1 MEVEIELRKWQE
13 ELKDEVIE
21 ALKNNNLVVLQAPT
35 GSGKTLF
42 ALITALALNK
52 RVLIVTRTIN
62 EYDPIVRELNRL
74 GIYDYTLLVGKE
86 KGCLILG
93 EELLRKIEEKS
104 KRKTLDGI
112 LGIEDKDNEKT
123 TKNPICNKCYYYQ
136 ALGEVPKDLTILN
149 KLGYYY
155 AKKREEIA
163 KQRVKAVGEERERLE
178 KEFNKYSI
186 CPYRSLLSSVLASKV
201 IVGTYAYLFKYL
213 EQLKRKEEDLE
224 AWLNN
229 LVVIIDE
236 AHNLEN
242 IHSMDDKII
251 KKENIEK
258 AIEELEKH
266 REDIISSY
274 FEVKSLKELVSDIAK
289 MLRIKEYNEE
299 EIDYEGKEWLEDYEC
314 LEEYDN
320 EAVIVDAIIDKA
332 IEILKDLYAKIPDN
346 DYTKLYKLDKTQ
358 YKLKYIELEALG
370 EAINYL
376 ITEKRAYSNY
386 TMYIAEALAMI
397 HSNNTRVYSNGKDIE
412 VKVINPSYLL
422 DILNKNI
429 PILAMSGTMP
439 SKDYMV
445 NVYNINEDIIIEF
458 DISKRRDVKPLIFTR
473 FHVDLTTEYK
483 KRDNDMYKKYADR
496 IVEISKNAEK
506 SVLVMFSSYDM
517 LNKIANYLPKEL
529 KILKEY
535 RKTSIKKF
543 QEILVNLAESNNKA
557 VILVVARGKLTE
569 GIEFV
574 HNGRSLISDIIIIGV
589 PYKPYD
595 DYIKDSIGFI
605 NNKLGKEAYKVILEE
620 IYIAVKQC
628 IGRAVRSNSDSAKV
642 WLLDKRFKNR
652 YWKYK
657 L

>member
-1 MEVEIELRKWQE
+1 MEVEIELRAWQE

-21 ALKNNNLVVLQAPT
+21 ALRNNNLVVLQAPT

-62 EYDPIVRELNRL
+62 EYDPIVRELHRL

-93 EELLRKIEEKS
+93 EELLRKVEEKS

-123 TKNPICNKCYYYQ
+123 AKNPICSKCYYYQ
-136 ALGEVPKDLTILN
+136 ALGEVSKDLTILN
-149 KLGYYY
+149 NLGYYY
-155 AKKREEIA
+155 AKKREELA
-163 KQRVKAVGEERERLE
+163 KQRAKAVGEERERLE

-186 CPYRSLLSSVLASKV
+186 CPYRSLLSSALASRV

-274 FEVKSLKELVSDIAK
+274 FEVKNLKDLVSDIMRMLSAK
-289 MLRIKEYNEE
+289 YIIGENKS
-299 EIDYEGKEWLEDYEC
+299 WLEDYKH
-314 LEEYDN
+314 LSDN
-320 EAVIVDAIIDKA
+320 ASEIMIIRAIIDKA
-332 IEILKDLYAKIPDN
+332 IEILKDLKSKIPDN
-346 DYTKLYKLDKTQ
+346 DYTKLYKLDKNT
-358 YKLKYIELEALG
+358 YRLRYIELEALG
-370 EAINYL
+370 DAINYL

-397 HSNNTRVYSNGKDIE
+397 NSSNTRVYSNGKDIE

-445 NVYNINEDIIIEF
+445 NVYNINEDRIVEF

-483 KRDNDMYKKYADR
+483 KRDNDMFRKYADR

-506 SVLVMFSSYDM
+506 SILVMFSSYEM

-642 WLLDKRFKNR
+642 WLLDKRFKNK

>member
-1 MEVEIELRKWQE
+1 
-13 ELKDEVIE
+13 
-21 ALKNNNLVVLQAPT
+21 
-35 GSGKTLF
+35 
-42 ALITALALNK
+42 
-52 RVLIVTRTIN
+52 
-62 EYDPIVRELNRL
+62 
-74 GIYDYTLLVGKE
+74 
-86 KGCLILG
+86 
-93 EELLRKIEEKS
+93 
-104 KRKTLDGI
+104 
-112 LGIEDKDNEKT
+112 
-123 TKNPICNKCYYYQ
+123 
-136 ALGEVPKDLTILN
+136 
-149 KLGYYY
+149 
-155 AKKREEIA
+155 
-163 KQRVKAVGEERERLE
+163 
-178 KEFNKYSI
+178 
-186 CPYRSLLSSVLASKV
+186 
-201 IVGTYAYLFKYL
+201 
-213 EQLKRKEEDLE
+213 
-224 AWLNN
+224 
-229 LVVIIDE
+229 
-236 AHNLEN
+236 
-242 IHSMDDKII
+242 MDDKII
-251 KKENIEK
+251 KKENVEK

-266 REDIISSY
+266 REDIVNSY
-274 FEVKSLKELVSDIAK
+274 FEVRSLKELVTDIAK

-299 EIDYEGKEWLEDYEC
+299 EIDYEGKEWLEDYED

-332 IEILKDLYAKIPDN
+332 IEILKELKSKIPDN
-346 DYTKLYKLDKTQ
+346 DYTKLYKLDKNT
-358 YKLKYIELEALG
+358 YRLRYLELEALG
-370 EAINYL
+370 DVINYL
-376 ITEKRAYSNY
+376 ITEKRAYTNH

-397 HSNNTRVYSNGKDIE
+397 NSNNTRVYSNGKDIE
-412 VKVINPSYLL
+412 VKMINPSYLL
-422 DILNKNI
+422 DILNRNI

-445 NVYNINEDIIIEF
+445 NVYNINEDRIVEF

-483 KRDNDMYKKYADR
+483 KRDNDMFRKYADR

-529 KILKEY
+529 KVLKEY

-543 QEILVNLAESNNKA
+543 QEILVNLAENNNNKA

-574 HNGRSLISDIIIIGV
+574 HNNKSLISDIIIIGV

-595 DYIKDSIGFI
+595 DYIKDSINFI
-605 NNKLGKEAYKVILEE
+605 NNKLDKEAYKVILEE

-642 WLLDKRFKNR
+642 WLLDKRFKNK